1 MKNKLGMFAMLI
13 VGLIFGVYISATS
26 HTVFAAKP
34 VTIVPQDAKLVIN
47 GQNTA
52 ERPIVVNGTSYLPV
66 RAIADALH
74 FDVKWDQESA
84 TITITDKVTEP
95 VNDQEESDSEW

>member
-1 MKNKLGMFAMLI
+1 MKNKMGMFAMLI
-13 VGLIFGVYISATS
+13 VGLIFGVYISAMP

-52 ERPIVVNGTSYLPV
+52 ERPLVINGVSYLPV
-66 RAIADALH
+66 RVIADALN
-74 FDVKWDQESA
+74 FDVVWDQDST
-84 TITITDKVTEP
+84 TITVTSKEVVGP
-95 VNDQEESDSEW
+95 EEATQE